1 MTATLLIVGT
11 GFMLGFF
18 HALDADHVMA
28 VSSLSNKKPGLGRM
42 LRFCSNWALGHG
54 GVLLISGVLLFGVGL
69 HLPESLQRAAEL
81 SVGVILIAI
90 GLMCFWQFKRQKLS
104 LKQHSHDDVTHTHW
118 HVEGDAT
125 DEGHGN
131 SARGDGHAPMM
142 VGVVH
147 GLAGSAPALALVPA
161 ASQGSISVALGY
173 LLVFSVGVLLSMFLF
188 GLGLASFQ
196 SFLQRRSETVFQMQR
211 YFIATASIV
220 FGGVWFVQA
229 L

>member
-1 MTATLLIVGT
+1 MTATLIIVAT

-28 VSSLSNKKPGLGRM
+28 VSSLSNKKPGLVHM
-42 LRFCSNWALGHG
+42 LRFCCNWALGHG
-54 GVLLISGVLLFGVGL
+54 GVLLFSGLLLFGVGV
-69 HLPESLQRAAEL
+69 HLPETLQRAAEL
-81 SVGVILIAI
+81 SVGLILIAI

-104 LKQHSHDDVTHTHW
+104 LKQHTHDDITHAHW
-118 HVEGDAT
+118 HVEGDANVK
-125 DEGHGN
+125 GHGSN
-131 SARGDGHAPMM
+131 TRGNGHAPMM

-161 ASQGSISVALGY
+161 ASQGSVPVALGY
-173 LLVFSVGVLLSMFLF
+173 LLVFSLGVLISMFLF
-188 GLGLASFQ
+188 GLGMASFQ
-196 SFLQRRSETVFQMQR
+196 TFIQRRFDNFFQLQR
-211 YFIATASIV
+211 YFIAASSIV